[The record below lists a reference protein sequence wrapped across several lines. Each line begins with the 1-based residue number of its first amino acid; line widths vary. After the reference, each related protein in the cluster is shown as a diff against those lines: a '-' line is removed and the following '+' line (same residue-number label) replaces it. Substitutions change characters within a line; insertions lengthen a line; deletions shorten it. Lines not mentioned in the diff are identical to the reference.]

1 MFLCPCCIINFLA
14 IVNLHLLI
22 IELYLLIQ
30 ESGVPTAVLGFNT
43 ECQDS
48 PYKCRI
54 FSTDILL
61 YLSQQY
67 KFLLQLPSQFFS
79 IGNSCIFSF
88 SVGNINQWDRVRKLR
103 VHRHWE
109 SHAVSPLLFF
119 FWILFQKRKKEKIWE
134 LLNFC
139 IWAGDLLFL
148 MFLGKPCQLIR
159 PPKPTRWKEAIWIA
173 ESQQKSS

>member
-22 IELYLLIQ
+22 IELYLLVQ

-48 PYKCRI
+48 PYKHRI

-67 KFLLQLPSQFFS
+67 KFLLQLPSQFFYM
-79 IGNSCIFSF
+79 GKSCIFWF
-88 SVGNINQWDRVRKLR
+88 PVGNINQWDRVRKLR

-119 FWILFQKRKKEKIWE
+119 SEFCFKKERRKTFE
-134 LLNFC
+134 S
-139 IWAGDLLFL
+139 FL
-148 MFLGKPCQLIR
+148 IFVYGLEICFF
-159 PPKPTRWKEAIWIA
+159 
-173 ESQQKSS
+173 SCF